1 MCVRNKFLQSN
12 LPKRITETTTSFANL
27 HYFFEM
33 NRVFTMSEVR
43 NQTSSRSRAIRE
55 STILW
60 LGCILTAGLAL
71 PDYTIIPPRKR
82 LAPILEKIHLDNNYI
97 AQSAKGWM
105 SNESLARWMG
115 DQLIPTVNQ
124 IRGNNKDRHALII
137 LVSP

>member
-1 MCVRNKFLQSN
+1 
-12 LPKRITETTTSFANL
+12 
-27 HYFFEM
+27 
-33 NRVFTMSEVR
+33 MSEVR

-105 SNESLARWMG
+105 SNESLAQWMR
-115 DQLIPTVNQ
+115 DQPIPTVNQ

-137 LVSP
+137 PVSS